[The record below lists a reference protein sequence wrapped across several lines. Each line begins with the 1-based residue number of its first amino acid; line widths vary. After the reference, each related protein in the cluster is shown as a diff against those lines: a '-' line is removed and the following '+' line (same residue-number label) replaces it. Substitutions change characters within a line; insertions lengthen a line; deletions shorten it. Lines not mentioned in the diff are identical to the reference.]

1 MLRRNYKQLNRV
13 LSSIQLLRVLLTNGK
28 YENKRLCFQLENE
41 RKLIELNSSLKPLV
55 NFWRVR
61 LSQGIVS

>member
-28 YENKRLCFQLENE
+28 YENKRLCSQLENE

-55 NFWRVR
+55 NFWTVR